1 MKICV
6 VGMGYV
12 GLSLSMLL
20 AKKYDV
26 FGVDNSELKIA
37 TLEEGQSPLADN
49 DIIMSLQDKNLK
61 FTPTLDIEK
70 AVKASDYVVIC
81 TPTDYD
87 SDTNQLN
94 TKSIY
99 SVARTALAVKKD
111 ITLIV
116 KSTVNIGFIDAI
128 RNDLDHDNIFFSPE
142 FLREGQALHD
152 NMFPSRVIVGD
163 HSKEAKRFADMILE
177 CSSLN
182 DCPLLTMGA
191 REAEAVKL
199 FANAY
204 LAMRVSF
211 FNELDS
217 FCLSNGMNAKD
228 VVTGISF
235 DPRIGSGYNN
245 PSFGYGGYCFPKDTK
260 QILANFDGTPQNLFK
275 SIVDANETRKIYLAD
290 KIMEKHPKTVGI
302 FKLSMKAG
310 SDNHRSSAVFGIT
323 EKLKLKKVNLTFYD
337 DAVSEENVEGLRKVS
352 SFDDFVNSSD
362 VIIANRMEDKLRPH
376 KSKVFTRDLFGTDS

>member
-1 MKICV
+1 
-6 VGMGYV
+6 
-12 GLSLSMLL
+12 
-20 AKKYDV
+20 
-26 FGVDNSELKIA
+26 
-37 TLEEGQSPLADN
+37 
-49 DIIMSLQDKNLK
+49 MSLQDKNLK

-182 DCPLLTMGA
+182 DCPILTMGA

-199 FANAY
+199 FANSY

-217 FCLSNGMNAKD
+217 FCLSNDIEAEDIVN
-228 VVTGISF
+228 GISL

-275 SIVDANETRKIYLAD
+275 AIVDANETRKIYLTD

-302 FKLSMKAG
+302 YRLSMKAG

-323 EKLKLKKVNLTFYD
+323 EKLKLRNVNLTFYD
-337 DAVSEENVEGLRKVS
+337 DAVSEKNVEGLRKVS

-362 VIIANRMEDKLRPH
+362 VIIANRMEDKLQPH

>member
-26 FGVDNSELKIA
+26 YGVDNSKLKIA
-37 TLEEGQSPLADN
+37 TLEKGRSPLEDKE
-49 DIIMSLQDKNLK
+49 ITMSLRNKDIK
-61 FTPTLDIEK
+61 FFPTLDIEK
-70 AVKASDYVVIC
+70 AVNASDYVVIC

-87 SDTNQLN
+87 PQTNKLN

-99 SVARTALAVKKD
+99 SVARKALALKKD
-111 ITLIV
+111 ITLII
-116 KSTVNIGFIDAI
+116 KSTVNIGFIDEM
-128 RNDLDHDNIFFSPE
+128 RNNLGHDNIFFSPE
-142 FLREGQALHD
+142 FLREGRALHD
-152 NMFPSRVIVGD
+152 NMFPSRIVIGD
-163 HSKEAKRFADMILE
+163 HSNKAKRFADIVLE
-177 CSSLN
+177 CSSL
-182 DCPLLTMGA
+182 DECPILTMGT

-217 FCLSNGMNAKD
+217 FSLSNGMKAEDIVN
-228 VVTGISF
+228 GISL

-275 SIVDANETRKIYLAD
+275 AIVDSNETRKTYLAN
-290 KIMEKHPKTVGI
+290 KIIELSPKTVGV
-302 FKLSMKAG
+302 FRLSMKAG

-323 EKLKLKKVNLTFYD
+323 EKLKSRNIDLIFYD
-337 DAVSEENVEGLRKVS
+337 DKISEENVEGLKKVS
-352 SFDDFVNSSD
+352 FFGDFVNSSD
-362 VIIANRMEDKLRPH
+362 LIIANRMENELRPYE
-376 KSKVFTRDLFGTDS
+376 SKVFTRDLFGTDS